1 MVVPRSVNVSLS
13 KDVFP
18 RVICRPFVGR
28 HLDCRRSQT
37 EIDDVFKQPALSDR
51 TTSSSDLDIRWG
63 ELTDGGVTI
72 SQMKGQDESIYWAL
86 SGCLGNNG
94 VTS

>member
-13 KDVFP
+13 KGVFT

-51 TTSSSDLDIRWG
+51 ATSSDLDICWG

-72 SQMKGQDESIYWAL
+72 SKMKGQDEFIYWAL